1 MRIKRVKGDTILKE
15 GDTIECRN
23 KRELNTVWLSLA
35 SDGYGVFVK
44 TYRDYVE
51 NRLTIAYVPRG

>member
-35 SDGYGVFVK
+35 SDGY
-44 TYRDYVE
+44 
-51 NRLTIAYVPRG
+51 